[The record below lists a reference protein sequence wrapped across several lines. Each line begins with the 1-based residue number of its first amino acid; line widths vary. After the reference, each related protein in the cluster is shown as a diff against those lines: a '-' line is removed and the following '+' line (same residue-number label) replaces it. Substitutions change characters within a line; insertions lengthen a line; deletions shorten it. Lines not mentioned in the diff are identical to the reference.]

1 MMSNYAHKHAK
12 KCMCPSP
19 RTPSPPSGR
28 RISPRGEGVLSGDSG
43 SEIAP
48 RSDPSPAAESP
59 AQSRGPFS
67 LTGQNIKK
75 KQLKRKKE
83 TCRVV

>member
-1 MMSNYAHKHAK
+1 MFH
-12 KCMCPSP
+12 SP

-43 SEIAP
+43 SESAP

-59 AQSRGPFS
+59 VRWHEPFS
-67 LTGQNIKK
+67 LMGQNMT
-75 KQLKRKKE
+75 KQQSKDRNILYS
-83 TCRVV
+83 